1 MLVSFRDSS
10 DEEQA
15 DLLEAAETS
24 QQTSQGVEMKKV
36 TIRCVCSVIKQLC
49 HTFKLYKCRVQISR
63 AVVTY
68 VFLSVSVFPI
78 RIILYGSMDNL
89 AIKI

>member
-15 DLLEAAETS
+15 DLLEAAVTS
-24 QQTSQGVEMKKV
+24 QQTKGVEMNKV